1 MPILNPHP
9 LRPALTLLAL
19 LGVLWAL
26 AAAAG
31 ARPGDKLYVKTR
43 NTRVLKDPSASAAV
57 VVVLQPGAEVTWQGP
72 DARDRRWQRVA
83 SGKKQGVVMTANL
96 SVEKPRPEVTAA
108 TGATAQD
115 TSTFASSGAAS
126 KALGAGAIAY
136 AKEQKAETAALQL
149 LRAEAMARTVG
160 PREVSEHARKAG
172 LHQVVGPSAG
182 PAEARR

>member
-115 TSTFASSGAAS
+115 TSTRVGPAPGAAARSCCSVAASSG
-126 KALGAGAIAY
+126 
-136 AKEQKAETAALQL
+136 
-149 LRAEAMARTVG
+149 
-160 PREVSEHARKAG
+160 P
-172 LHQVVGPSAG
+172 
-182 PAEARR
+182 